1 MLQIHPSGATIR
13 YQLFFKLTNYFTRVN
28 YRKLIKSIASLFLVK
43 IKKKSNIFSKKNSWR

>member
-43 IKKKSNIFSKKNSWR
+43 IKKKSNIFSKKNS